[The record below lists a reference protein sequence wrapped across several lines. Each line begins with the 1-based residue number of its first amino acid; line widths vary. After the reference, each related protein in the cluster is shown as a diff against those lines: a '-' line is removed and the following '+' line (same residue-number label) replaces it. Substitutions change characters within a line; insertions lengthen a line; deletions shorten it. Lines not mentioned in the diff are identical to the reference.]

1 MQTWTITRWPA
12 FASLVNL
19 ENSVDFW
26 STLPHISSTTS
37 MMQEVLWTNLQWM
50 ENCILAQLQCTKTVL
65 CPTISQSTG
74 SEASSRKYQESELLN
89 VCAVLDAIDNSR
101 SSSPIESFGSQ
112 DSHLWE
118 DARPQEN
125 LDLKSDERTVEK
137 ECFVSSHLK
146 NVSYTS
152 S

>member
-1 MQTWTITRWPA
+1 M
-12 FASLVNL
+12 
-19 ENSVDFW
+19 
-26 STLPHISSTTS
+26 
-37 MMQEVLWTNLQWM
+37 
-50 ENCILAQLQCTKTVL
+50 LAQLQCTKKLGKLNFVQPFHNQL
-65 CPTISQSTG
+65 VQKLVAENIKKGG
-74 SEASSRKYQESELLN
+74 SSN

-101 SSSPIESFGSQ
+101 SSSPIESFGLQ

-146 NVSYTS
+146 NVSYATS
-152 S
+152 